1 MSSFLQQTIPGQQ
14 VTGPELPDYDEL
26 QGCIRCGRCLPV
38 CPTYQETTLE
48 MFSPRGRLALLR
60 AVEDARLEFTE
71 GVAEHLYHCLDCRA
85 CNTVCPPGIPIGE
98 LILQGRAAY
107 AEQAGRPWWAR
118 LALDRFL
125 TSAQAMEPIMKL
137 ARLYQRLGLSRFVRP
152 FLRALKDRHALFNLA
167 FHMEGLLPRLPSRP
181 LHARL
186 PEIVPARGERRY
198 RVGFFLGCMM
208 SQVLADVSQATVNVL
223 TRNGCEVVT
232 PRGQMCC
239 GAPHD
244 DQGNKRLARELARRN
259 IELFER
265 YDDLDAIVADCAAC
279 AGMLKEYPHLL
290 HDDPTYYPRALAMAQ
305 RTRDVS
311 EWLAAILDDSIPLAP
326 TGRTVA
332 YHEPCHLANAQG
344 IRHQPIQVLSS
355 IPCLK
360 LKPLLD
366 STRCCGSAGI
376 YNLTHPKMADQLLK
390 DKIRKIA
397 STGADTVVTGNPG
410 CLLQLQMGVR
420 EYGVP
425 VEVRHLTELL
435 DEAYRGAEMGSIN
448 RGSCPGLVQVLASP
462 SGDPSPDP
470 HNAP

>member
-1 MSSFLQQTIPGQQ
+1 
-14 VTGPELPDYDEL
+14 
-26 QGCIRCGRCLPV
+26 
-38 CPTYQETTLE
+38 

-60 AVEDARLEFTE
+60 AVEDARLEFTK

-107 AEQAGRPWWAR
+107 MEKAGRPWWAR
-118 LALDRFL
+118 VALDRFL
-125 TSAQAMEPIMKL
+125 TSAQAMEPLMKL
-137 ARLYQRLGLSRFVRP
+137 ARLYQQLGLPRFVRP
-152 FLRALKDRHALFNLA
+152 ILRALKDRHALFNLA

-186 PEIVPARGERRY
+186 PEVVPARGERRY
-198 RVGFFLGCMM
+198 RVGFFLGCVM

-265 YDDLDAIVADCAAC
+265 YEDLDTIVADCAAC
-279 AGMLKEYPHLL
+279 AGMIKEYPHLL
-290 HDDPTYYPRALAMAQ
+290 HDDPAYYPRALAMAR

-311 EWLAAILDDSIPLAP
+311 EWLAAIMDDSIPLAS
-326 TGRTVA
+326 TGRTIA
-332 YHEPCHLANAQG
+332 YHEPCHLANVQG
-344 IRHQPIQVLSS
+344 IRHQPVKVLSS

-360 LKPLLD
+360 LKPLPD

-376 YNLTHPKMADQLLK
+376 YNLTHPRMADQLLK
-390 DKIRKIA
+390 DKISKI
-397 STGADTVVTGNPG
+397 SGTGADTVITSNPG
-410 CLLQLQMGVR
+410 CLLQLQMGMR
-420 EYGVP
+420 ENRVP

-435 DEAYRGAEMGSIN
+435 DEAYRK
-448 RGSCPGLVQVLASP
+448 V
-462 SGDPSPDP
+462 GD
-470 HNAP
+470 

>member
-14 VTGPELPDYDEL
+14 VMGPELPDYDEL

-60 AVEDARLEFTE
+60 AVEDARLGFTE

-107 AEQAGRPWWAR
+107 AEQTGRPWWAR

-125 TSAQAMEPIMKL
+125 TSARAMEPIMKL
-137 ARLYQRLGLSRFVRP
+137 ARFYQRLGLSRLVRP
-152 FLRALKDRHALFNLA
+152 LLRALKDRHAFFNLA
-167 FHMEGLLPRLPSRP
+167 FHMEGLLPRLPARP
-181 LHARL
+181 LHAYL

-265 YDDLDAIVADCAAC
+265 YGNLDAIVADCAAC

-290 HDDPTYYPRALAMAQ
+290 HDDPAYYPRALAMAQ
-305 RTRDVS
+305 RARDVS

-326 TGRTVA
+326 TGRTVT
-332 YHEPCHLANAQG
+332 YHEPCHLANVQG
-344 IRHQPIQVLSS
+344 IRYQPVKVLSR

-360 LKPLLD
+360 FKPLSD

-376 YNLTHPKMADQLLK
+376 YNLTHPRMADRLLE

-410 CLLQLQMGVR
+410 CLLQLQMGLR
-420 EYGVP
+420 EHGIP

-435 DEAYRGAEMGSIN
+435 DEAYQRAEKGE
-448 RGSCPGLVQVLASP
+448 
-462 SGDPSPDP
+462 
-470 HNAP
+470 

>member
-14 VTGPELPDYDEL
+14 VRGPELPDYEEL

-85 CNTVCPPGIPIGE
+85 CNTVCPPGLPIGE

-107 AEQAGRPWWAR
+107 AERAGRPWWAR

-125 TSAQAMEPIMKL
+125 TSAQAMEPVMKL
-137 ARLYQRLGLSRFVRP
+137 ARLYQRLGLSRFMRP
-152 FLRALKDRHALFNLA
+152 ILRALKDRHPLFNVA
-167 FHMEGLLPRLPSRP
+167 FHMEGLLPKLPSRP
-181 LHARL
+181 LHTYL
-186 PEIVPARGERRY
+186 PEVVPARGERRY

-208 SQVLADVSQATVNVL
+208 SQVLADISQATVNVL

-290 HDDPTYYPRALAMAQ
+290 HDDPASYPRALAMAQ

-311 EWLAAILDDSIPLAP
+311 EWLATILDDSIPLAP
-326 TGRTVA
+326 TGRTVT

-344 IRHQPIQVLSS
+344 IRHQPVKVLSH

-360 LKPLLD
+360 LRPLPD

-376 YNLTHPKMADQLLK
+376 YNLTHPEMADRLLK
-390 DKIRKIA
+390 DKIEKIT
-397 STGADTVVTGNPG
+397 STGANTVVTGNPG

-420 EYGVP
+420 ESGVP
-425 VEVRHLTELL
+425 IEVRHLTELL
-435 DEAYRGAEMGSIN
+435 DEAYQRAE
-448 RGSCPGLVQVLASP
+448 GL
-462 SGDPSPDP
+462 
-470 HNAP
+470 